1 MSSHA
6 LEARP
11 VWGFAGLLF
20 GILALFIVVL
30 HVSSLLE
37 PADTNTATKIGEFAA
52 ELRKS
57 ATRSMLGQ
65 PQPVPETPAM
75 GLAEVL
81 AHVAPVLAVLA
92 TILGAIGLFRRE
104 PRTLSLL
111 ALGFGTGAFV
121 MQFAMMLALLMAGA
135 FIMVAILNNL
145 GSILGD

>member
-6 LEARP
+6 LEPRP
-11 VWGFAGLLF
+11 VWGLAGLLL
-20 GILALFIVVL
+20 GILAVFIVAL

-37 PADTNTATKIGEFAA
+37 PAETSTATKIGEFAA
-52 ELRKS
+52 EIRKS

-65 PQPVPETPAM
+65 PQPVPESPSM
-75 GLAEVL
+75 GLAVVL
-81 AHVAPVLAVLA
+81 AYAAPVLAVLA

-121 MQFAMMLALLMAGA
+121 MQFAMLLALLIAGA
-135 FIMVAILNNL
+135 LIMVAILNNL
-145 GSILGD
+145 GTILGE